1 MNPSSVSIVTSLSLV
16 DITYSFMASSSTE
29 TLSPLLNIFFFFILI
44 ILILLGGTQLH
55 HAKHK
60 MAIAITVIY
69 TFLSALTCSKATSIQ
84 ESSLELLIFSFLSL
98 SDSKCNTFKMAPFF
112 Y

>member
-16 DITYSFMASSSTE
+16 DITTPFMASSTE

-44 ILILLGGTQLH
+44 ILIFTWRFSTQLH

-60 MAIAITVIY
+60 MAIDYGYIHFFQHLPAQRKQQV
-69 TFLSALTCSKATSIQ
+69 LQ
-84 ESSLELLIFSFLSL
+84 ESSLE
-98 SDSKCNTFKMAPFF
+98 
-112 Y
+112 

>member
-1 MNPSSVSIVTSLSLV
+1 MV
-16 DITYSFMASSSTE
+16 DITTPFMASSSTE

-44 ILILLGGTQLH
+44 ILIFTWRFSTQLH

-69 TFLSALTCSKATSIQ
+69 TFLSALTCSKKATSIA
-84 ESSLELLIFSFLSL
+84 SHHW
-98 SDSKCNTFKMAPFF
+98 N